1 MSKIKIMDLSNHK
14 KIKRKK
20 QHPDLPELPFVMACV
35 GPARSGKSNC
45 IRNLLL
51 RRELMRDVFDYIFI
65 FCPSIDL
72 NGDFDELGNKRKPI
86 VKKIK
91 TFDED
96 IIREIME
103 QQETVVKKHGIN
115 KSPETLLIFD
125 DCFDDPKFT
134 RSGLLKT
141 ICMRGRHMKLS
152 MILSGQKLSM
162 LGTACRANLTHMLFF
177 RPANYSEL
185 DFFIEENVEKK
196 KRKEFSAAF
205 KEVWK
210 TKYDFIFIDYLNP
223 DLSKRFRKCMSEPLG
238 LEL

>member
-1 MSKIKIMDLSNHK
+1 MNLSKEK
-14 KIKRKK
+14 KIKKRRY
-20 QHPDLPELPFVMACV
+20 HADLPELPFTMACV
-35 GPARSGKSNC
+35 GPSRSGKSNC

-72 NGDFDELGNKRKPI
+72 NGDFDELGNKKKPI

-91 TFDED
+91 TFDEK
-96 IIREIME
+96 IIQEIMS
-103 QQETVVKKHGIN
+103 QQEFVIKKYGKS
-115 KSPETLLIFD
+115 KSPQTLLIFD

-134 RSGLLKT
+134 RSKLLQT
-141 ICMRGRHMKLS
+141 ICFRGRHMKIS

-162 LGTACRANLTHMLFF
+162 MGTACRANLTHMMFF

-196 KRKEFSAAF
+196 KRREFSEAF

-210 TKYDFIFIDYLNP
+210 TKYEFVFIDYLNS
-223 DLSKRFRKCMSEPLG
+223 DLSKRFRKGLSEPMDV
-238 LEL
+238 EL